1 MISYTDEKG
10 ILFWACTK
18 NLPEGRKAYKSIK
31 VSRCPSLAVLLPKR
45 NKMTI
50 VTKIQGPIPANKL
63 IRGIRMLINEQEPEL
78 IVARNERDER
88 VQTQQIRQQQD
99 EAFQESL
106 RIDRER
112 ERKKQEEKEAQRKA
126 EELEKKR
133 IQDEENDLKVKFCF
147 FFVNFIKIYYF

>member
-1 MISYTDEKG
+1 
-10 ILFWACTK
+10 
-18 NLPEGRKAYKSIK
+18 
-31 VSRCPSLAVLLPKR
+31 
-45 NKMTI
+45 MTI

-63 IRGIRMLINEQEPEL
+63 IRGLRFVIDEQEPEL

-88 VQTQQIRQQQD
+88 IQTQQIRQQQD

-112 ERKKQEEKEAQRKA
+112 ERKKKEEKEALLKA

-133 IQDEENDLKVKFCF
+133 IQDEENNIKVKY
-147 FFVNFIKIYYF
+147 FILLFYLIIF